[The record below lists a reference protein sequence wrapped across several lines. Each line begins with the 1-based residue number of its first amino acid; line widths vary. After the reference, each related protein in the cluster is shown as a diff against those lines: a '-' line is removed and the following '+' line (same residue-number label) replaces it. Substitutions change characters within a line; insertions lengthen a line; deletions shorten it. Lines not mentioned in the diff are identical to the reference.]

1 MDKTGQKWHK
11 FLPRAALVGSL
22 LKHCKDHLQIRQELR
37 EFMNEMKKDSQKT
50 QEDLKDEDSV
60 VREWYIRRKS
70 NAASVGLTHR
80 DLLMRHQVSRGYT
93 CNFEQN
99 FSLLCLFL
107 NLCYSSTCQ
116 KKERVL
122 FIKKMMSLE
131 LQFYGDCMHRNYLNW
146 LISIKMTQNY
156 ELSMDANQFIDM
168 YHVVTE
174 C

>member
-80 DLLMRHQVSRGYT
+80 DLLMRHRVSRGYT

-156 ELSMDANQFIDM
+156 ELSMDVNQFIDM

>member
-37 EFMNEMKKDSQKT
+37 EFMNEMKKDSLKT

-80 DLLMRHQVSRGYT
+80 DLLMRHQVSRGYI
-93 CNFEQN
+93 CNFDQN

-107 NLCYSSTCQ
+107 NFCYSSTC
-116 KKERVL
+116 
-122 FIKKMMSLE
+122 
-131 LQFYGDCMHRNYLNW
+131 
-146 LISIKMTQNY
+146 
-156 ELSMDANQFIDM
+156 
-168 YHVVTE
+168 
-174 C
+174 

>member
-1 MDKTGQKWHK
+1 MDNTGQKWHK

-37 EFMNEMKKDSQKT
+37 EFMNEMKKDSQQT

-80 DLLMRHQVSRGYT
+80 DLLIRHQVSRGYI
-93 CNFEQN
+93 QDL
-99 FSLLCLFL
+99 SFL
-107 NLCYSSTCQ
+107 EKLKCYSSTCT

-122 FIKKMMSLE
+122 FVTKILT
-131 LQFYGDCMHRNYLNW
+131 LAYYI
-146 LISIKMTQNY
+146 ISFKRILVRY
-156 ELSMDANQFIDM
+156 
-168 YHVVTE
+168 VVNVSNIM

>member
-131 LQFYGDCMHRNYLNW
+131 LQFDGDCMHRNYLNW
-146 LISIKMTQNY
+146 LISIKMTPNY
-156 ELSMDANQFIDM
+156 ELSMDVNQFIDM

>member
-146 LISIKMTQNY
+146 LISIKMTPNY
-156 ELSMDANQFIDM
+156 ELSMDVNQFIDM

>member
-107 NLCYSSTCQ
+107 NFCYSSTCQ

-146 LISIKMTQNY
+146 LISIKMTPNY
-156 ELSMDANQFIDM
+156 ELSMDVNQFIDM

>member
-99 FSLLCLFL
+99 FSLLFVFKLM
-107 NLCYSSTCQ
+107 
-116 KKERVL
+116 L
-122 FIKKMMSLE
+122 FIHMLE
-131 LQFYGDCMHRNYLNW
+131 KGKS
-146 LISIKMTQNY
+146 SIHKENDVLRTPI
-156 ELSMDANQFIDM
+156 LW
-168 YHVVTE
+168 
-174 C
+174 

>member
-11 FLPRAALVGSL
+11 FLPRAALVSSL

-93 CNFEQN
+93 CNSEQN

-156 ELSMDANQFIDM
+156 ELSMDVNQFIDM

>member
-37 EFMNEMKKDSQKT
+37 EFMNEMKRDSQKT

-156 ELSMDANQFIDM
+156 ELSMDVNQFIDM

>member
-1 MDKTGQKWHK
+1 
-11 FLPRAALVGSL
+11 
-22 LKHCKDHLQIRQELR
+22 
-37 EFMNEMKKDSQKT
+37 MNEMKKDSQKT

-107 NLCYSSTCQ
+107 ILCYSSTC
-116 KKERVL
+116 
-122 FIKKMMSLE
+122 
-131 LQFYGDCMHRNYLNW
+131 
-146 LISIKMTQNY
+146 
-156 ELSMDANQFIDM
+156 
-168 YHVVTE
+168 
-174 C
+174 

>member
-116 KKERVL
+116 KKERVI

-156 ELSMDANQFIDM
+156 ELSMDVNQFIDM

>member
-122 FIKKMMSLE
+122 FIKKMMSLG

-156 ELSMDANQFIDM
+156 ELSMDVNQFIDM

>member
-156 ELSMDANQFIDM
+156 ELSMDVNQFIDM

>member
-131 LQFYGDCMHRNYLNW
+131 LQFYGDCMHRNYLNC

-156 ELSMDANQFIDM
+156 ELSMDVNQFIDM

>member
-116 KKERVL
+116 KNERVL

-156 ELSMDANQFIDM
+156 ELSMDVNQFIDM

>member
-131 LQFYGDCMHRNYLNW
+131 LQFYGDCMHGNYLNW

-156 ELSMDANQFIDM
+156 DELCMDVN
-168 YHVVTE
+168 
-174 C
+174 

>member
-131 LQFYGDCMHRNYLNW
+131 LQFYGDCMQRNYLNW

-156 ELSMDANQFIDM
+156 ELSMDVNQFIDM

>member
-122 FIKKMMSLE
+122 FVKKMMSLE

-156 ELSMDANQFIDM
+156 ELSMDVNQFIDM